1 MEQNEQEANA
11 KYKISSKSGENE
23 VVAENESNC
32 QICCLPVTFHMFKV
46 WGNNGSKIDG
56 PITGKD
62 FQDNQ
67 LQFSL
72 LFQAALEALRV
83 LNLNN
88 N

>member
-1 MEQNEQEANA
+1 MITLPFIDLMLA
-11 KYKISSKSGENE
+11 
-23 VVAENESNC
+23 
-32 QICCLPVTFHMFKV
+32 CLVYQFQV

-72 LFQAALEALRV
+72 LFQYHPDVSKEAQADEV
-83 LNLNN
+83 FKPYV
-88 N
+88 